1 MLVQPQIDTYSF
13 DDDNFS
19 LSSSENDVFFCFP
32 LSRQYF
38 SRVQKEWAHPL
49 LDGSVFVL
57 LLLQYQ
63 LNFVV
68 VVWLHPILSYRF
80 LSLS

>member
-38 SRVQKEWAHPL
+38 SGTERMGAPFIGRIGIRSAFVTVSIKFC
-49 LDGSVFVL
+49 GSCLVAP
-57 LLLQYQ
+57 
-63 LNFVV
+63 NI
-68 VVWLHPILSYRF
+68 IL
-80 LSLS
+80 